1 MEAVFWTA
9 VAEVGDAGRF
19 PPGVA
24 VLGRVILCLLYFVEK
39 SRARWALNL
48 WFSCFLCVGV
58 LGRGGFFKGSVT
70 EGFSTQLFLVFINHT
85 CILSKKLSKQNDRDR
100 EVTKNSLSCSM

>member
-1 MEAVFWTA
+1 METVFWTA

-48 WFSCFLCVGV
+48 WFSCFPCV
-58 LGRGGFFKGSVT
+58 LGSGGFFKGSVT

-85 CILSKKLSKQNDRDR
+85 CILSKKSSQQNDRGR
-100 EVTKNSLSCSM
+100 EVTKNGLSCSM